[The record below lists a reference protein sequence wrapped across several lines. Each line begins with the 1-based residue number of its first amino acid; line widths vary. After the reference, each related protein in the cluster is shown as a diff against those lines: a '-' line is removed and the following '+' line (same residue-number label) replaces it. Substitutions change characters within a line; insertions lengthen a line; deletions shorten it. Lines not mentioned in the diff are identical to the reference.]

1 MRVKTDIFASAL
13 MRRVFARGDFAAVE
27 RRGADDAGA
36 VFIRQSFR
44 DGTET
49 LFAPA
54 PQSFFD
60 TEDSGD
66 RLFERRL
73 DRVSRSE
80 TEAVLEREI
89 RFDPDLW
96 VLALETEDVADLVAL
111 SDGEPPPQSAADSLF
126 RR

>member
-60 TEDSGD
+60 AEDSGD

-73 DRVSRSE
+73 DRVSRSD
-80 TEAVLEREI
+80 TEAMLAPEI
-89 RFDPDLW
+89 RIDPHLW
-96 VLALETEDVADLVAL
+96 VLALETQDVAELVAQA
-111 SDGEPPPQSAADSLF
+111 DGEPPPQRAADSLF

>member
-27 RRGADDAGA
+27 RKGAEEGGTL
-36 VFIRQSFR
+36 FLRQAFR

-49 LFAPA
+49 LYAPA
-54 PQSFFD
+54 PQSFFEA
-60 TEDSGD
+60 EDAGE

-73 DRVSRSE
+73 ERAAR
-80 TEAVLEREI
+80 EAVGAALEREI

-96 VLALETEDVADLVAL
+96 VLVLESEDVSDLIAL
-111 SDGEPPPQSAADSLF
+111 AGEELPESPADSLF

>member
-1 MRVKTDIFASAL
+1 MLFRGGTVLLAL
-13 MRRVFARGDFAAVE
+13 GFPGAARGCMVTN
-27 RRGADDAGA
+27 
-36 VFIRQSFR
+36 FIRQSFR

-73 DRVSRSE
+73 DRVSRSD
-80 TEAVLEREI
+80 TEAMLEREI